1 MSDGLNKLSENNE
14 TLQKVPIRFSGILKT
29 AESQLTSFG
38 VTSLT
43 ENNYANILKSLIAKS
58 SDGLTRLSLESAKE
72 QLDALKTY
80 RDGIKAYTN
89 GVKKHQM
96 EVVS

>member
-1 MSDGLNKLSENNE
+1 M
-14 TLQKVPIRFSGILKT
+14 
-29 AESQLTSFG
+29 TSFG

-72 QLDALKTY
+72 QLDALKHIEMES
-80 RDGIKAYTN
+80 RLIQM
-89 GVKKHQM
+89 VLKKHQM